1 MFTVLVC
8 YLQYLAVAVV
18 MCQHLSLEAS
28 LSCDLMVALLGL
40 TLHPQQPSQ
49 KGGDLAAGSKSIILL
64 WQYMAGRFKC
74 RTSHLDSEP
83 GICFS

>member
-1 MFTVLVC
+1 
-8 YLQYLAVAVV
+8 

-28 LSCDLMVALLGL
+28 SFSVSCDLMVVLLGL

-64 WQYMAGRFKC
+64 WKYMAGRFKC
-74 RTSHLDSEP
+74 RTFYLDSEQDKFDVRVTMHP
-83 GICFS
+83 